1 MRFAIFSSMGNTTW
15 ADVVALWR
23 HAEQTGWDAACVTDH
38 FMPNTPDRVGD
49 MLESWTT
56 LTALAA
62 LTTRMRVGTIVSGNT
77 YRHPAVLA
85 KMAATIDQI
94 SGGRVI
100 LGIGGGWQENEHA
113 AYGIDFFTV
122 KERLARLDEAC
133 QVIKALTTHGR
144 ADFDGRYYRL
154 VQAPLEPKP
163 VQSPLPLLVGG
174 GGEKVTMRIAA
185 QYADEWNTWGMPDVL
200 RHKMAVLDQHCA
212 AVGRDPK
219 EIQRSAQALLFLS
232 DDPAFLERV
241 RGGAGGRAS
250 IAGNVDEVRAVVA
263 EYAEAGLD
271 ELIIPDFTLGSMD
284 RKLATLDTFITRVAS
299 DFR

>member
-1 MRFAIFSSMGNTTW
+1 MRFSVWPNIGQPWDEVLA
-15 ADVVALWR
+15 VAR
-23 HAEQTGWDAACVTDH
+23 HAEQVGYDGVWAADH
-38 FMPNTPDRVGD
+38 FMPAGD
-49 MLESWTT
+49 DVSAPVAECWTT
-56 LTALAA
+56 LAALAA
-62 LTTRMRVGTIVSGNT
+62 SVPRVRLGALVSGNT